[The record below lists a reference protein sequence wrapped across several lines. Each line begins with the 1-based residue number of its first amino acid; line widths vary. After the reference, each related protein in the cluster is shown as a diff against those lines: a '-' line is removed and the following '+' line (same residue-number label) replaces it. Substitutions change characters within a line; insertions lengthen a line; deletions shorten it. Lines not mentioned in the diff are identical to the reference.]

1 MNNISETAPIRTE
14 AEKEQIPLLSS
25 LFESKPNDVNFVA
38 LCDGSTQ
45 IITYSQES
53 NSYKKCIISLED
65 DGTLAMASRSIGSGV
80 ISYIKNEQIKI
91 LCEDYEYSEVN
102 RLFLQYFS
110 NIKTKEEILIYLR
123 KLLPNSICDQVVN
136 RLKELFIYWEEDTDS
151 EKGEISIESLKTM
164 ILFLANVPLKRE
176 PIITLDESGMFH
188 CKWEKNNSISLL
200 LVFHSD
206 RSAEY
211 LLTQLSDF
219 YKDRPQIMTGSG
231 HINEILEKH
240 IQTKTFFHLI

>member
-25 LFESKPNDVNFVA
+25 LFESKPNDVNSVA

-45 IITYSQES
+45 IITHSPKY
-53 NSYKKCIISLED
+53 NIYKKCIIFRED

-80 ISYIKNEQIKI
+80 IPYIKNEHIKI
-91 LCEDYEYSEVN
+91 LCEDYEYSEIN

-123 KLLPNSICDQVVN
+123 KLLPNSIYDQVTN

-151 EKGEISIESLKTM
+151 EKGEISIESLK
-164 ILFLANVPLKRE
+164 F
-176 PIITLDESGMFH
+176 
-188 CKWEKNNSISLL
+188 
-200 LVFHSD
+200 
-206 RSAEY
+206 
-211 LLTQLSDF
+211 TQNF
-219 YKDRPQIMTGSG
+219 
-231 HINEILEKH
+231 
-240 IQTKTFFHLI
+240 